1 MDARDVRI
9 STFMLA
15 DGDTSHMEEMLIERG
30 NETAVPPVTIKSGEG
45 TRVDAT
51 LAVRKDTLSE
61 HEFSPVV
68 VADARYTMADG
79 TEGRTSATFRVG
91 VWGESERLEPI
102 AFDRPEMHRDVAAEL
117 VGKPAHA

>member
-1 MDARDVRI
+1 M
-9 STFMLA
+9 
-15 DGDTSHMEEMLIERG
+15 
-30 NETAVPPVTIKSGEG
+30 
-45 TRVDAT
+45 
-51 LAVRKDTLSE
+51 
-61 HEFSPVV
+61 

-91 VWGESERLEPI
+91 LWGESERLEPI